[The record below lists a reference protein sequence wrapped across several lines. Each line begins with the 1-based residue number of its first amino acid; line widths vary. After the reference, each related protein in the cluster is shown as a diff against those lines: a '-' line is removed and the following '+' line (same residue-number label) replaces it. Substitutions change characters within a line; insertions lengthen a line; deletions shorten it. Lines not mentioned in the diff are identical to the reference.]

1 MLPPGDSATLELAV
15 CQLSVAPALREHF
28 DAEGGRRA
36 VERRDRRTIEA
47 TAQGNTIAQKNTGLK
62 GAAHDWVLVGRE
74 AFRLGSAW
82 IARLWSAKTTRGAGN
97 I

>member
-1 MLPPGDSATLELAV
+1 MIAR
-15 CQLSVAPALREHF
+15 C
-28 DAEGGRRA
+28 
-36 VERRDRRTIEA
+36 EA

-74 AFRLGSAW
+74 AFRLGSVMDQNAPP
-82 IARLWSAKTTRGAGN
+82 IRLDRSPWSAKTTRGADN